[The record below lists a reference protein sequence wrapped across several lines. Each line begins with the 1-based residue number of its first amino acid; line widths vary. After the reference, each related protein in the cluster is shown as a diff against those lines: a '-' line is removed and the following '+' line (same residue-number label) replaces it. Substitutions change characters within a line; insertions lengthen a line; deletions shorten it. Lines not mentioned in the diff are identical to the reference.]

1 MDLFEP
7 YSLVFGIIVGITA
20 CYALSDLVFPKES
33 ENESDDIWGD
43 CTILYIYSGVCNGL
57 DC

>member
-7 YSLVFGIIVGITA
+7 YSLVFGIIVGVTA

-33 ENESDDIWGD
+33 ENERDD
-43 CTILYIYSGVCNGL
+43 V
-57 DC
+57 